1 MCHTSSKS
9 FIAPRRKLKMV
20 RRAHLEQQRPELVS
34 ASIWRSTSWAN
45 STVRS
50 LLRPSKR
57 WERPSQCSCLYG
69 LTMLPLKKLRRL
81 PMSKRLLVVDDEPN
95 LLRAVAAC
103 LKTEDYEVST
113 ARSGYEALMQL
124 AEAVPDLIISDI
136 RMPGMDGYKLARQL
150 RGSPRT
156 ALVPIVFLT
165 AKDQTADRI
174 EGFRAGIDAYLTKPF
189 EPDELIAVVNGILNR
204 VERTHSQIARL
215 VSSANEEAP
224 ISFQD
229 EALTDAEN
237 RVAVAVSRGLSN
249 KEIAAELEI
258 SVRTVENHISHIL
271 DKKGFGNRVE
281 IARYVFEQKD

>member
-1 MCHTSSKS
+1 M
-9 FIAPRRKLKMV
+9 P
-20 RRAHLEQQRPELVS
+20 
-34 ASIWRSTSWAN
+34 
-45 STVRS
+45 
-50 LLRPSKR
+50 
-57 WERPSQCSCLYG
+57 
-69 LTMLPLKKLRRL
+69 
-81 PMSKRLLVVDDEPN
+81 KRLLVVDDEPN

-103 LKTEDYEVST
+103 LKTESYEVST

-124 AEAVPDLIISDI
+124 AESVPDLIISDI
-136 RMPGMDGYKLARQL
+136 RMPGMDGYKLARRL

-165 AKDQTADRI
+165 AKDETADRI

-189 EPDELIAVVNGILNR
+189 EPEELIAVVNAILQR

-215 VSSANEEAP
+215 VSTGTSEETP
-224 ISFQD
+224 VRFHD

-271 DKKGFGNRVE
+271 DKKGFSNRVE
-281 IARYVFEQKD
+281 IARYVLERPQKSANDK

>member
-1 MCHTSSKS
+1 MKS
-9 FIAPRRKLKMV
+9 LPKEV
-20 RRAHLEQQRPELVS
+20 RR
-34 ASIWRSTSWAN
+34 
-45 STVRS
+45 
-50 LLRPSKR
+50 
-57 WERPSQCSCLYG
+57 
-69 LTMLPLKKLRRL
+69 RR
-81 PMSKRLLVVDDEPN
+81 MSKRLLVVDDEPN

-103 LKTEDYEVST
+103 LKAEDYEVST

-165 AKDQTADRI
+165 AKDETADRI

-189 EPDELIAVVNGILNR
+189 EPDELIAVVNGILSR

-215 VSSANEEAP
+215 VSGSVEEVP

-249 KEIAAELEI
+249 KEIASQLEI

-271 DKKGFGNRVE
+271 DKKGFSNRVE
-281 IARYVFEQKD
+281 IARYVFEQKN

>member
-1 MCHTSSKS
+1 
-9 FIAPRRKLKMV
+9 
-20 RRAHLEQQRPELVS
+20 
-34 ASIWRSTSWAN
+34 
-45 STVRS
+45 
-50 LLRPSKR
+50 
-57 WERPSQCSCLYG
+57 
-69 LTMLPLKKLRRL
+69 
-81 PMSKRLLVVDDEPN
+81 MSKRLLVVDDEPN

-113 ARSGYEALMQL
+113 ARSGHEALMQL

-165 AKDQTADRI
+165 AKDETVDRI

-189 EPDELIAVVNGILNR
+189 EPDELIAVVNGILSR

-215 VSSANEEAP
+215 VSGSVEEVP

-249 KEIAAELEI
+249 KEIASQLEI

-271 DKKGFGNRVE
+271 DKKGFSNRVE
-281 IARYVFEQKD
+281 IARYVFEQKN

>member
-1 MCHTSSKS
+1 M
-9 FIAPRRKLKMV
+9 P
-20 RRAHLEQQRPELVS
+20 
-34 ASIWRSTSWAN
+34 
-45 STVRS
+45 
-50 LLRPSKR
+50 
-57 WERPSQCSCLYG
+57 
-69 LTMLPLKKLRRL
+69 
-81 PMSKRLLVVDDEPN
+81 KRLLVVDDEPN

-103 LKTEDYEVST
+103 LKAEDYEVTT
-113 ARSGYEALMQL
+113 ARSGHEALMKL
-124 AEAVPDLIISDI
+124 AESVPDLIISDI

-165 AKDQTADRI
+165 AKDETADRI

-189 EPDELIAVVNGILNR
+189 EPEELIAVVNAILQR

-215 VSSANEEAP
+215 VSAGTGTELSVN
-224 ISFQD
+224 FHD
-229 EALTDAEN
+229 EALTDAES

-271 DKKGFGNRVE
+271 DKKGFSNRVE
-281 IARYVFEQKD
+281 IARYVLERR

>member
-1 MCHTSSKS
+1 
-9 FIAPRRKLKMV
+9 
-20 RRAHLEQQRPELVS
+20 
-34 ASIWRSTSWAN
+34 
-45 STVRS
+45 
-50 LLRPSKR
+50 
-57 WERPSQCSCLYG
+57 
-69 LTMLPLKKLRRL
+69 
-81 PMSKRLLVVDDEPN
+81 MSKRLLVVDDEPN

-103 LKTEDYEVST
+103 LKAENYEVST
-113 ARSGYEALMQL
+113 ARGGHEALLQL
-124 AEAVPDLIISDI
+124 AESVPDLVISDI

-165 AKDQTADRI
+165 AKDETADRI

-189 EPDELIAVVNGILNR
+189 EPGELIAVVSAILQR

-215 VSSANEEAP
+215 VSAARVDDTSL
-224 ISFQD
+224 SFHD

-237 RVAVAVSRGLSN
+237 RVAVAVSRGLTN

-271 DKKGFGNRVE
+271 DKKGFSNRVE
-281 IARYVFEQKD
+281 IARYVLEK